1 ARDRGPRRGSGP
13 GSPASRQQTA
23 RDRSPRGKADARRE
37 GPDPSGGRGRH
48 GARRPPALGP
58 RVRADRRGRDG
69 GRGRDRL
76 PPDPALAPLLRPLHP
91 RCGARLGR
99 PAAHRGAARAGRGFR
114 PVRGSAA
121 PPGAVARA
129 RLGRLPPG
137 PGRFPAL
144 RRHRRPQGAARAPD
158 PLRRR
163 PRPVR
168 LGVEPG
174 RAGAAPGRPGRPGAR
189 RATGAAVAVTA
200 CPSTAGA
207 LTAGPLTAVV
217 VAAVVLCG
225 LAGAAYLWA
234 SAALRL
240 RGDAWPRH
248 RDAVFA
254 AGVALVVWGLCG
266 ELPGGPFAAH
276 AARHLLVA
284 MAGPVL
290 LVAARPLTL
299 ALRVLPPGAVRRGL
313 VRVAHSAPVG
323 WLLFPPVAAVVDI

>member
-1 ARDRGPRRGSGP
+1 M
-13 GSPASRQQTA
+13 
-23 RDRSPRGKADARRE
+23 
-37 GPDPSGGRGRH
+37 
-48 GARRPPALGP
+48 
-58 RVRADRRGRDG
+58 
-69 GRGRDRL
+69 
-76 PPDPALAPLLRPLHP
+76 
-91 RCGARLGR
+91 
-99 PAAHRGAARAGRGFR
+99 
-114 PVRGSAA
+114 
-121 PPGAVARA
+121 
-129 RLGRLPPG
+129 
-137 PGRFPAL
+137 
-144 RRHRRPQGAARAPD
+144 
-158 PLRRR
+158 
-163 PRPVR
+163 
-168 LGVEPG
+168 
-174 RAGAAPGRPGRPGAR
+174 
-189 RATGAAVAVTA
+189 TA

-207 LTAGPLTAVV
+207 LTAGPLTAGPLTAGPVTAGPLPAAPLTAGPVTSGPLPAVV

-323 WLLFPPVAAVVDI
+323 WLLFPPVAAVVDIGGLWLLYRTGLLSAVHHRPVLGALLDLHMLAAGLLFSFAVCLVDPVRRRWGLPLRAATLLLAGAAHAVLAKSLYATGPPGTAFAASDLRLGAQIMYYGGDAVEAALACVLAVQWYTVTGRRRARAAARSGGGHPRQASGQGGGELLRPGQLGP

>member
-1 ARDRGPRRGSGP
+1 
-13 GSPASRQQTA
+13 
-23 RDRSPRGKADARRE
+23 
-37 GPDPSGGRGRH
+37 
-48 GARRPPALGP
+48 
-58 RVRADRRGRDG
+58 DRRGRDG

-207 LTAGPLTAVV
+207 LTAGPLTAGPVTAGPLPAAPLTAGPVTSGPLPAVV

-323 WLLFPPVAAVVDI
+323 WLLFPPVAAVVDIGGLWLLYRTGLLS